1 MRALWNKAITINN
14 WKAKVDNLINQTCPL
29 CVNEKKSTLHKFWE
43 CCHAQWAWEYT
54 QVIVCE
60 LAYGY
65 KPSWV
70 VAPQH
75 WKQSVLAAKSP
86 RQVQHVENIQS
97 LLRGI
102 TLCTLW
108 IEWNDLVF
116 NNERWNVI
124 KIHKVIWDALL
135 DYGRAAWN
143 RCMRLIKKIPKIKKQ
158 TLFEKFD
165 KSWGRH
171 QVICVRI
178 CSFVRWCYDGP

>member
-1 MRALWNKAITINN
+1 
-14 WKAKVDNLINQTCPL
+14 
-29 CVNEKKSTLHKFWE
+29 
-43 CCHAQWAWEYT
+43 
-54 QVIVCE
+54 VCE

-70 VAPQH
+70 VAPLY

-86 RQVQHVENIQS
+86 RQVQHENIQS

-116 NNERWNVI
+116 NNERWNVV

-143 RCMRLIKKIPKIKKQ
+143 RCTRLI
-158 TLFEKFD
+158 EKFP
-165 KSWGRH
+165 KMKKKHFLRSLIRAGVGTRL
-171 QVICVRI
+171 
-178 CSFVRWCYDGP
+178 FVLEYVALLGGVMMGLKGFID